1 MFLEETTCQRCGA
14 PMGVRRVSQ
23 QVFEKLIGPK
33 RVNEFFKHLDDEVE
47 VEVPGHEDYFVVLVP
62 GTCRGCWVA

>member
-14 PMGVRRVSQ
+14 PMGVRRISQ
-23 QVFEKLIGPK
+23 EQFEQLDGPK
-33 RVNEFFKHLDDEVE
+33 AVELFEHLDDEVPRHL
-47 VEVPGHEDYFVVLVP
+47 VDKDYFVVLVP